1 MKFSSEEA
9 PLKIRPMIGS
19 DKWPDEMAAAPT
31 KFPRTE
37 SPNKGAIAPTVG
49 SVARLNPFLKQTMA
63 SNEVCENFTIMGKAH
78 TRVFFG

>member
-49 SVARLNPFLKQTMA
+49 SVARLNPFLKQTTA
-63 SNEVCENFTIMGKAH
+63 Q
-78 TRVFFG
+78 